1 MRVVCCAVATMGSVL
16 EALVCLEWWWCGV
29 WGMSSFR
36 TAACFQ
42 PGPTLSPALGST
54 VPQIPSAIT
63 KSDRHQLCDQ

>member
-16 EALVCLEWWWCGV
+16 EAFGLPGGVVV

-42 PGPTLSPALGST
+42 PGPPLSPALGSP